1 MGRHHRQTT
10 LKRRVDLFMDR
21 NADQGKIEINKT
33 IKTAMAAAALTLRV
47 FYRFPDSRIREFVD
61 DMDLRLEGLLDD
73 PEVVNDVLEGLD
85 IDVRTDIMTDA
96 ENRIRIK
103 RPDRNLCESC
113 ARCSQDDP
121 VMRGKYGKYF
131 CKTKQLRFRRGR
143 SMCGL
148 WVGRMNSWQRRIMDA
163 GGPSRHMDL

>member
-10 LKRRVDLFMDR
+10 LKRRIDLFMDH
-21 NADQGKIEINKT
+21 NADQGKITINKT
-33 IKTAMAAAALTLRV
+33 IKTAIAAAALTLKV
-47 FYRFPDSRIREFVD
+47 FYRFSDSKVREFVD
-61 DMDLRLEGLLDD
+61 DMDLRLEPLLDD
-73 PEVVNDVLEGLD
+73 PDVVNELLD
-85 IDVRTDIMTDA
+85 ELQIEIRTDIMTDA
-96 ENRIRIK
+96 ENRIRIM

-121 VMRGKYGKYF
+121 VMRGKSGKYY
-131 CKTKQLRFRRGR
+131 CKTKKLRFRRGR

-163 GGPSRHMDL
+163 GGPAQHMDL

>member
-33 IKTAMAAAALTLRV
+33 IRTAMAAAALTLKV
-47 FYRFPDSRIREFVD
+47 FYRFNDSKIREFID
-61 DMDLRLEGLLDD
+61 DMDLRLEPLLNDQD
-73 PEVVNDVLEGLD
+73 VVNDVLEGLD
-85 IDVRTDIMTDA
+85 IEIRTDIMTDA
-96 ENRIRIK
+96 ENRIRIT

-121 VMRGKYGKYF
+121 VMHGKFGNYF
-131 CKTKQLRFRRGR
+131 CKVKKLRFRRGR
-143 SMCGL
+143 SMCGQ
-148 WVGRMNSWQRRIMDA
+148 WIGRMNSWQRKIMDA
-163 GGPSRHMDL
+163 GGPARHMDL